1 MNESKTTEIAKKL
14 IQKMS
19 DEKWHYGYEAHG
31 KIKSIELLTT
41 ALEEIYQKG
50 RQDEAADRI

>member
-1 MNESKTTEIAKKL
+1 MTESPTTEIAEKL

-31 KIKSIELLTT
+31 KKKAIEHLTAT
-41 ALEEIYQKG
+41 LEEIYQKG
-50 RQDEAADRI
+50 RQDGQADRI